1 MAGWIRRAHSGRYQ
15 ARYRTPGGR
24 TRSKTFDRRKDAD
37 KWLRRELAL
46 IDRGDWID
54 PDAGTMTV
62 AEWADRWMA
71 TRLHIRDS
79 TGERDETYLRS
90 LVLPHFGTRRLSDI
104 TRHDIQDWVADL
116 AEEGYAAATIQLAY
130 GLVSMAFGAAADD
143 ALIQRTPCTDVN
155 LPKRI
160 ETEKRFL
167 SAEELHDLADTIDPR
182 HRTLVLTAGY
192 TGARFGE
199 LAALQPRDLDL
210 GRRRVTI
217 TRSLAEVRGAIT
229 ETEPKTSASKRTIT
243 LPQAVADDLAE
254 HLDHRGTERTDRVFT
269 APQGGPLRRRSFRKR
284 FWLPAVDASVGQ
296 PMRFH
301 DLRHT
306 HAALLIAANTHPK
319 LLQSRLGHTSI
330 KTTLDIYGH
339 LYEPL
344 DEVAADRLEQLIA
357 DAIAHRTR
365 ADRGLE
371 L

>member
-1 MAGWIRRAHSGRYQ
+1 MAGWIRRAGSGRYQ
-15 ARYRTPGGR
+15 ARYRTPDGR
-24 TRSKTFDRRKDAD
+24 TRSNTFERRRDAER
-37 KWLRRELAL
+37 WLRDELAR

-54 PDAGTMTV
+54 PNAGTVTF
-62 AEWADRWMA
+62 AEWANRWMT

-79 TGERDETYLRS
+79 TRERDETYLRS
-90 LVLPHFGTRRLSDI
+90 LVLPHFAARPLRDVTRY
-104 TRHDIQDWVADL
+104 DIQDWISKMSN
-116 AEEGYAAATIQLAY
+116 EGYAPATIQLAY
-130 GLVSMAFGAAADD
+130 GLVSMVFNAAVEDT
-143 ALIQRTPCTDVN
+143 LIQRTPCAGIN
-155 LPKRI
+155 LPKR
-160 ETEKRFL
+160 TQAEKRFL
-167 SAEELHDLADTIDPR
+167 SVEELHHLADTIDSR
-182 HRTLVLTAGY
+182 YRTLVVTAGF

-199 LAALQPRDLDL
+199 LASLQARDLDL
-210 GRRRVTI
+210 ERRRVTI
-217 TRSLAEVRGAIT
+217 TRSLAEVRGLIT
-229 ETEPKTSASKRTIT
+229 ETEPKTSASRRSIT
-243 LPQAVADDLAE
+243 LPQPVVDALDA
-254 HLDHRGTERTDRVFT
+254 HLNQHGTEPTGRVFT
-269 APQGGPLRRRSFRKR
+269 APEGGPLRRRSFRKR

-344 DEVAADRLEQLIA
+344 DEIAADRLEKLIA

-365 ADRGLE
+365 AERGLE

>member
-1 MAGWIRRAHSGRYQ
+1 MPW
-15 ARYRTPGGR
+15 GR

-46 IDRGDWID
+46 IDRGNWID

-62 AEWADRWMA
+62 EEWSDRWMA
-71 TRLHIRDS
+71 TRPHIRDS
-79 TGERDETYLRS
+79 TRERDETYLRS
-90 LVLPHFGTRRLSDI
+90 LLLRHFGTRRLLNI
-104 TRHDIQDWVADL
+104 TRHDIQDWIADL

-130 GLVSMAFGAAADD
+130 GLVSMGFNAAADD
-143 ALIQRTPCTDVN
+143 ALIQRTPCSDVN

-217 TRSLAEVRGAIT
+217 THSLAEVRGAI
-229 ETEPKTSASKRTIT
+229 TEPKTSASKRTIT
-243 LPQAVADDLAE
+243 LPQAVADNLTV
-254 HLDHRGTERTDRVFT
+254 HLDHHATGRTDRVFT

-284 FWLPAVDASVGQ
+284 FWLPAVAASVGQ

-319 LLQSRLGHTSI
+319 LLHARLGHTSI

-344 DEVAADRLEQLIA
+344 DEVAADRLEQIIA

-365 ADRGLE
+365 AERGLE